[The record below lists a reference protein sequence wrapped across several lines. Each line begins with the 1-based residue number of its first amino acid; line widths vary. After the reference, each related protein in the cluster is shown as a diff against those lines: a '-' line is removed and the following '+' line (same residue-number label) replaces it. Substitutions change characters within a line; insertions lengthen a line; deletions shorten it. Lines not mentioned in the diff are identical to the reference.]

1 VSASKIWLIT
11 IAFLAGTFI
20 TPFLLILTTGGD
32 DASLPPF
39 RASPISDS
47 SGLSLQQT
55 APTKFTPP
63 DESIT
68 SAHVMASLPVASP
81 TPPQTPPSVTPKSP
95 ASPSPS
101 VVTDVSPI
109 TGRFRITDT
118 IISGK
123 GTGAVV
129 SFDVELQQA
138 GSGVSGGNG
147 EIKISGTMDGSTLRA
162 HLFSRRLVIRA
173 HLAGESTVQVDLAT
187 SCPPCRTPAPAA
199 L

>member
-1 VSASKIWLIT
+1 MAAAAARCHGGWRHHRRGGRCAREVVAIPFCKDACETIARVLSVGGHTIARREPVSASKIWLIT

-68 SAHVMASLPVASP
+68 SAHVM
-81 TPPQTPPSVTPKSP
+81 
-95 ASPSPS
+95 
-101 VVTDVSPI
+101 
-109 TGRFRITDT
+109 
-118 IISGK
+118 
-123 GTGAVV
+123 
-129 SFDVELQQA
+129 
-138 GSGVSGGNG
+138 
-147 EIKISGTMDGSTLRA
+147 
-162 HLFSRRLVIRA
+162 
-173 HLAGESTVQVDLAT
+173 
-187 SCPPCRTPAPAA
+187 
-199 L
+199 